1 MNLNSDRRLE
11 MNTLRK
17 LCNWY
22 FSRKA
27 LPYWGILAMDC
38 TIVFLSGL
46 FVYYL
51 QYGGLSFALH
61 FWQVTFGL
69 CVCLVLYVFAF
80 FIFHTYHGVMRYSG
94 FVDLHRV
101 AYSTATAS
109 IGVCILHQIQV
120 HGGFTPYLLIP
131 RFENSLLL
139 FIVATMLMWCLRVF
153 VKSLHDISRG
163 DDSIQKVFIYGCM
176 QGGIALAKSI
186 RNENPRR
193 YRLRG
198 FISTDPSLNGSWLL
212 GEHVYLDD
220 DNVVETMKKYQ
231 VSTLLV
237 SPLQREK
244 FITRTTLIDALIK
257 AGIKILISPAE
268 AVEWDGKSDLSHKEL
283 REVEIEDLLPRDKIE
298 IDMNAIGN
306 MLRGKRILITGAA
319 GSIGSEMSRQVAKY
333 NPSELVLVDQAET
346 PMHDV
351 RLYMAR
357 NHGDLKTWTIVG
369 SITNNK
375 QMERIFSKHK
385 PEYVFHAAAY
395 KHVPMMEDNPAMAVQ
410 NNIYGTRVI
419 ADLAVKYGTK
429 KFVMISTD
437 KAVNPTNVMG
447 CSKRICEIYCQALNA
462 EVQAVQNG
470 SSEQCSGSIV
480 GSSGSSGSS
489 EQCSGSIVG
498 SNGSNGSSGSRG
510 LNGSQS
516 IEQIEQTKSLNQT
529 IRPNGNIRRFSN
541 ISESKGTL
549 EAGLSDNQTGGVQVR
564 QSLCPA
570 DSSISGICDG
580 QHSGGIRETREQ
592 GVQELPVHSQG
603 FLRRTEESS
612 DESSR
617 CELHNGRDLQSDVC
631 GLQEAVNR
639 DNQLHQDNQG
649 FGIQGDK
656 VPVGLEPSEA
666 IEPLEPFEPNK
677 LRQFDG
683 SLPVT
688 QFVTTR
694 FGNVLGSNG
703 SVIPIFKEQIR
714 KGGPVTVTHPDIIR
728 YFMLI
733 PEACRLVLQAG
744 TMGHGGEIYVFDM
757 GKPVRIADL
766 AQRMIDL
773 SGAKNIKILYTGLRD
788 GEKLY
793 EELLASKENTIPTPH
808 PNIMVAQV
816 PEYPY
821 EQALQNETELH
832 RISKSFDEMAIVK
845 KMKEIVPEFKS
856 NNSKYEILDV

>member
-1 MNLNSDRRLE
+1 MNLNSDRRLD

-51 QYGGLSFALH
+51 QHGGLSFALH

-80 FIFHTYHGVMRYSG
+80 FIFHTYHGVMRYSS

-244 FITRTTLIDALIK
+244 FITRTTLIDSLIK

-298 IDMNAIGN
+298 IDMDAIGN

-375 QMERIFSKHK
+375 QMERIFSEHK

-462 EVQAVQNG
+462 H
-470 SSEQCSGSIV
+470 
-480 GSSGSSGSS
+480 
-489 EQCSGSIVG
+489 
-498 SNGSNGSSGSRG
+498 
-510 LNGSQS
+510 L
-516 IEQIEQTKSLNQT
+516 
-529 IRPNGNIRRFSN
+529 
-541 ISESKGTL
+541 
-549 EAGLSDNQTGGVQVR
+549 R
-564 QSLCPA
+564 Q
-570 DSSISGICDG
+570 
-580 QHSGGIRETREQ
+580 
-592 GVQELPVHSQG
+592 
-603 FLRRTEESS
+603 
-612 DESSR
+612 
-617 CELHNGRDLQSDVC
+617 
-631 GLQEAVNR
+631 QEAKNPS
-639 DNQLHQDNQG
+639 LQG
-649 FGIQGDK
+649 GAG
-656 VPVGLEPSEA
+656 VGC
-666 IEPLEPFEPNK
+666 
-677 LRQFDG
+677 
-683 SLPVT
+683 

-703 SVIPIFKEQIR
+703 SVIPIFKDQIR
-714 KGGPVTVTHPDIIR
+714 KGGPVTVTHKDIIR
-728 YFMLI
+728 FFMLI

-773 SGAKNIKILYTGLRD
+773 SGAKGVEIQYTGLRD

-793 EELLASKENTIPTPH
+793 EEVLNDAEQTKPTSH
-808 PNIMVAQV
+808 PKIMVAQV
-816 PEYPY
+816 REYPY
-821 EQALQNETELH
+821 SLALQNEIDLYELSIH
-832 RISKSFDEMAIVK
+832 SDDMSIVK
-845 KMKEIVPEFKS
+845 KMKEIVPEYKS
-856 NNSKYEILDV
+856 QHSKYEVLDKL

>member
-1 MNLNSDRRLE
+1 

-51 QYGGLSFALH
+51 QHGGLSFALH

-244 FITRTTLIDALIK
+244 FITRTTLIDSLIK

-306 MLRGKRILITGAA
+306 MLQGKRILITGAA

-375 QMERIFSKHK
+375 QMERIFSEHK

-462 EVQAVQNG
+462 H
-470 SSEQCSGSIV
+470 
-480 GSSGSSGSS
+480 
-489 EQCSGSIVG
+489 
-498 SNGSNGSSGSRG
+498 
-510 LNGSQS
+510 L
-516 IEQIEQTKSLNQT
+516 
-529 IRPNGNIRRFSN
+529 
-541 ISESKGTL
+541 
-549 EAGLSDNQTGGVQVR
+549 R
-564 QSLCPA
+564 Q
-570 DSSISGICDG
+570 
-580 QHSGGIRETREQ
+580 
-592 GVQELPVHSQG
+592 
-603 FLRRTEESS
+603 
-612 DESSR
+612 
-617 CELHNGRDLQSDVC
+617 
-631 GLQEAVNR
+631 QEAKNPS
-639 DNQLHQDNQG
+639 LQG
-649 FGIQGDK
+649 GAG
-656 VPVGLEPSEA
+656 VGC
-666 IEPLEPFEPNK
+666 
-677 LRQFDG
+677 
-683 SLPVT
+683 

-714 KGGPVTVTHPDIIR
+714 KGGPVTVTHKDIIR
-728 YFMLI
+728 FFMLI

-773 SGAKNIKILYTGLRD
+773 SGAKGVEIQYTGLRD

-793 EELLASKENTIPTPH
+793 EEVLNDAEQTKPTSH
-808 PNIMVAQV
+808 PKIMVAQV
-816 PEYPY
+816 REYPY
-821 EQALQNETELH
+821 SLALQNEIDLYELSIH
-832 RISKSFDEMAIVK
+832 SDDMSIVK
-845 KMKEIVPEFKS
+845 KMKEIVPEYKS
-856 NNSKYEILDV
+856 QHSKYEVLDKL